1 MTKKAVVRKHS
12 PGRGHYEV
20 IRKDHDAL
28 KRTVGNLKMKVMNLE
43 RDFNERISA
52 LEMWRNARG

>member
-1 MTKKAVVRKHS
+1 MAKKAAARRHA

-20 IRKDHDAL
+20 IRKEHDAL
-28 KRTVGNLKMKVMNLE
+28 KRKVGNLAMEVMNLGRE
-43 RDFNERISA
+43 LSARISS